1 MKEIKLDV
9 QLRNQLGTRK
19 VKKIRR
25 ENFIPGIVYGGEEKK
40 PTPVRVERGLF
51 EHTMRTHRGQSVIFH
66 LNILDGDKKLR
77 DYSAIVREEQHDP
90 TSDRLIHL
98 DFQRISLKEEIEV
111 KIPIHVTGDPV
122 GVKKDG
128 GSLDQ
133 MLWELDIVCLPMDIP
148 EKVEI
153 NVETLKIGDALH
165 VKDLVLPQGVKTKH
179 DLEAIVVAV
188 AAPMKEEVAV
198 PAEGQPTEPEVM
210 MEKPKE
216 KTEEKTEEKGK
227 AEDKGEKKSA
237 EKKPEGK

>member
-9 QLRNQLGTRK
+9 ELRNQLGTRK

-25 ENFIPGIVYGGEEKK
+25 EHFIPGVVYGGEEKN
-40 PTPVRVERGLF
+40 PTPIRVEKKLY
-51 EHTMRTHRGQSVIFH
+51 EQAMKTHRGQSVIFH
-66 LNILDGDKKLR
+66 LNIMDGEKKLK
-77 DYSAIVREEQHDP
+77 DYSAIVREEQHNP
-90 TSDRLIHL
+90 TSDQLLHL
-98 DFQRISLKEEIEV
+98 DFQRISLKDEIDV
-111 KIPIHVTGDPV
+111 KVPIHVHGDAV

-148 EKVEI
+148 EKIEI
-153 NVETLKIGDALH
+153 NVEALKIGDALH
-165 VKDLVLPQGVKTKH
+165 VKDLVLPKGVKTKH
-179 DLEAIVVAV
+179 DLEAIVVTV

-210 MEKPKE
+210 KEKPKE
-216 KTEEKTEEKGK
+216 KTEEKPDEKAK
-227 AEDKGEKKSA
+227 AEKA